1 MSSRN
6 ARLKPPRSRV
16 GDNHEL
22 TLIRSCRIHWRRV
35 DSSRVL
41 APATGEALKL
51 VAKIFTT
58 ECSGSSVD
66 NGFAHLRLQSVGVHH
81 GGVLVSDQL
90 AGIMEIAECQTKSEI
105 CC

>member
-66 NGFAHLRLQSVGVHH
+66 NGFAHLRLQSVGVHY